1 VLRRVQAAHAKIVHW
16 IMNNGYKIK
25 NGGLGKVIPI
35 HIAQVMLNTHAVIS
49 NTNLKGQ
56 ERKSF

>member
-1 VLRRVQAAHAKIVHW
+1 
-16 IMNNGYKIK
+16 MNNGYKIK